1 MNNSRMLLPGSRLGV
16 MGSGQLARMFCL
28 EAIPFGYEVSVYSPE
43 KNSPAAGAG
52 AKEYIS
58 TYEDEKALTF
68 FLENIDGLT
77 FEFENIP
84 EIALTTIE
92 NFSKRTGLIVRPS
105 PNCVRISQNRWK
117 EKTSF
122 QKAGIPT
129 VKFYPVLTEEDKKS
143 VLSKTNFPCILKT
156 NTMGYDGRGQIRC
169 ITEQELSL
177 VFSNLNKPDHIV
189 EEFFQFTSEASVI
202 MARFEDGKIL
212 NFRPSKNVHKNHI
225 LDLTFYPGNF
235 PDSIETKLVNYAKKL
250 AETIDY
256 VGVFGI
262 EFFIRGDEILCNE
275 FAPRPHNSGHFSQ
288 NSGTIS
294 QFSLQLRTLCN
305 LPSPKTIQANPVS
318 MKNILGEDYKPGS
331 TLWNETLENPYY
343 HLHLYGK
350 TEIRNGRKMGHWN
363 YSGPNI
369 ESAFLNWD

>member
-1 MNNSRMLLPGSRLGV
+1 MKADKSLPPGSRLGV
-16 MGSGQLARMFCL
+16 MGGGQLARMFCL

-52 AKEYIS
+52 AKEYVS
-58 TYEDEKALTF
+58 AYEDEKALTR
-68 FLENIDGLT
+68 FLENIDVLT

-84 EIALTTIE
+84 ETALITIE
-92 NFSKRTGLIVRPS
+92 NFSKLKVYPS
-105 PNCVRISQNRWK
+105 PNCIRIAQNRWK
-117 EKTSF
+117 EKTAF

-129 VKFYPVLTEEDKKS
+129 VNFYPVFTKEDVSS
-143 VLSKTNFPCILKT
+143 VPSKVQYPCILKT
-156 NTMGYDGRGQIRC
+156 NTMGYDGKGQIKC
-169 ITEQELSL
+169 KTKDDLIEALASLKEL
-177 VFSNLNKPDHIV
+177 NHIV
-189 EEFFQFTSEASVI
+189 EEFFPFTFEASVI
-202 MARFEDGKIL
+202 LARFQDGKIL
-212 NFRPSKNVHKNHI
+212 NFLPSENVHKNHI

-235 PDSIETKLVNYAKKL
+235 SDEIRDKLVGYAKKL

-262 EFFIRGDEILCNE
+262 EFFIKDEEILCNE

-288 NSGTIS
+288 NSGTLS

-305 LPSPKTIQANPVS
+305 LPAPENIPAKSVA

-331 TLWNETLENPYY
+331 TLWNETLKNPYY

-350 TEIRNGRKMGHWN
+350 TEVRNGRKMGHWN
-363 YSGPNI
+363 YSGPDP

>member
-1 MNNSRMLLPGSRLGV
+1 
-16 MGSGQLARMFCL
+16 MGGGQLARMFCL

-52 AKEYIS
+52 AKEYVS
-58 TYEDEKALTF
+58 AYEDENALTF
-68 FLENIDGLT
+68 FLENIDALT

-92 NFSKRTGLIVRPS
+92 NFSRRTGLKVRPS
-105 PNCVRISQNRWK
+105 PNCIRIAQNRWK

-129 VKFYPVLTEEDKKS
+129 VNFYPVFTEEDKLS
-143 VLSKTNFPCILKT
+143 VLSNVRFPCILKT
-156 NTMGYDGRGQIRC
+156 NTMGYDGKGQIQC
-169 ITEQELSL
+169 KTKDDLIAAFSSLKEL
-177 VFSNLNKPDHIV
+177 NHIV
-189 EEFFQFTSEASVI
+189 EEFFPFTSEASVI
-202 MARFEDGKIL
+202 LARFQDGKIL
-212 NFRPSKNVHKNHI
+212 NFLPSENIHKNHI

-235 PDSIETKLVNYAKKL
+235 SDTIRDKLVNYAKKL

-262 EFFIRGDEILCNE
+262 EFFIKDEEILCNE

-288 NSGTIS
+288 NSGTLS
-294 QFSLQLRTLCN
+294 QFSLQLRTLCD
-305 LPSPKTIQANPVS
+305 LPAPENIPAKSVV

-331 TLWNETLENPYY
+331 PLWNNALENPYY

-350 TEIRNGRKMGHWN
+350 TETRNGRKMGHWN
-363 YSGPNI
+363 YSGPDPK
-369 ESAFLNWD
+369 SAFLDWD